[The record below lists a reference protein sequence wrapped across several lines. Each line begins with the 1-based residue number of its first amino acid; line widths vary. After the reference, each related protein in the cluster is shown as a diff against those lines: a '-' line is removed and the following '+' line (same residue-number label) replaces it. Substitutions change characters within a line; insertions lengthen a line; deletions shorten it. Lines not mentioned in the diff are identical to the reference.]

1 MTRTYLDHNA
11 TSPTRPEV
19 NQAVNEALN
28 VSGNPSAQHKD
39 GRAANAIISKA
50 REAVGLAMGVRAQ
63 DIIFTSGGT
72 EGDNTAI
79 YSALKSGCK
88 RLFISSMDHPATIL
102 AAEAFTPAFG
112 AAIEIIPADD
122 QGRTNINWLKAQLEN
137 WEASHGRPFVS
148 IVAANSETGVVQD
161 IEAASELVR
170 RVNGL
175 ILVDAV
181 QALGKISMTFQPD
194 YLTVSAHKVGG
205 PKGVGALYVSP
216 DAPYASLL
224 VGGGQERRRRAGTM
238 NVAGIAGFG
247 AAVKAMGDL
256 SLIHI

>member
-102 AAEAFTPAFG
+102 
-112 AAIEIIPADD
+112 
-122 QGRTNINWLKAQLEN
+122 
-137 WEASHGRPFVS
+137 
-148 IVAANSETGVVQD
+148 
-161 IEAASELVR
+161 
-170 RVNGL
+170 
-175 ILVDAV
+175 
-181 QALGKISMTFQPD
+181 
-194 YLTVSAHKVGG
+194 
-205 PKGVGALYVSP
+205 
-216 DAPYASLL
+216 
-224 VGGGQERRRRAGTM
+224 
-238 NVAGIAGFG
+238 
-247 AAVKAMGDL
+247 